1 MLKERET
8 RKVPTFQGRV
18 EAKATDADYEVA
30 EVTENEDDVMAF
42 LNTVQNTTVRV
53 ICEQEICER
62 IDDLSNV
69 YRRVIILQKP
79 AISDGSGQTAA

>member
-1 MLKERET
+1 
-8 RKVPTFQGRV
+8 V
-18 EAKATDADYEVA
+18 EAKAANADYEVA
-30 EVTENEDDVMAF
+30 EVAEDEDNVMAF
-42 LNTVQNTTVRV
+42 LNAIQNTTVRV

>member
-1 MLKERET
+1 ML
-8 RKVPTFQGRV
+8 TFQGCV
-18 EAKATDADYEVA
+18 EAKAANADYEVA
-30 EVTENEDDVMAF
+30 EVAEDEDNVMAF
-42 LNTVQNTTVRV
+42 LNAIQNTTVRV